1 MKNLNTLFLPACL
14 LVLMIGCSP
23 KSHVQFGKVTFTK
36 LDSSEI
42 SLPYAY
48 NIYASFSTQEYE
60 RHDTA
65 FLMISDIDNHSLIEI
80 DLDRDTVSRIIP
92 IKYLMRDQYPTFL
105 FEYKNED
112 TILILREISNTHRTH
127 DSVLFSINIRGELT
141 TYYDLNTGPFYM
153 AGQKEDSTVMAYYS
167 QLRPWDFYKNRL
179 FFHPTS
185 VFGTRK
191 NEAFLHRHHLPLL
204 AYLDFGNSDSPVY
217 DTIHFHTPFD
227 DSGIFAYDQNTISLT
242 PLSKNNLVVSFAKS
256 LEFYKVNVRTGDF
269 SRSRSDKALIPV
281 PVAVQNQPGNNVPSF
296 NQQSSVFSSLL
307 YDPTTQHILRFASFP
322 TQTSLKFGD
331 LMDFRS
337 QHQWV
342 GVYDTTLQLIAQ
354 GLKPSWLTST
364 NPRPTFSN
372 GRLIS
377 LKQNGN
383 DKHTIKIIYSEVHI
397 QEGTNEDYQKMKTTI
412 DSIKAK
418 ESGTLGDYIDKYH
431 LPANSRILLIPSGSC
446 PKCVNYVMSYYLQ
459 NRKQLVKDE
468 IYLITDNQQIF
479 NLIDSLDSKY
489 IILDKK
495 REIENYLDMSIN
507 NPTIM
512 LWDGRK
518 ISKTI
523 VLQPDKVVDIAH
535 YLEYIK

>member
-1 MKNLNTLFLPACL
+1 M
-14 LVLMIGCSP
+14 
-23 KSHVQFGKVTFTK
+23 
-36 LDSSEI
+36 
-42 SLPYAY
+42 
-48 NIYASFSTQEYE
+48 
-60 RHDTA
+60 
-65 FLMISDIDNHSLIEI
+65 
-80 DLDRDTVSRIIP
+80 
-92 IKYLMRDQYPTFL
+92 
-105 FEYKNED
+105 
-112 TILILREISNTHRTH
+112 
-127 DSVLFSINIRGELT
+127 T
-141 TYYDLNTGPFYM
+141 TYYDLSKGPFYM
-153 AGQKEDSTVMAYYS
+153 AGQKKDSATMAYYS
-167 QLRPWDFYKNRL
+167 QLMPWDFYENRL

-191 NEAFLHRHHLPLL
+191 NEAFLKRHHLPLL
-204 AYLDFGNSDSPVY
+204 AYLDFKNSDSPVY
-217 DTIHFHTPFD
+217 DTIHFHAPFD
-227 DSGIFAYDQNTISLT
+227 DKGLYAHDQHTILLT
-242 PLSKNNLVVSFAKS
+242 PLSKNSLLVSFGKS
-256 LEFYKVNVRTGDF
+256 LEFYKVKVQTGDF
-269 SRSRSDKALIPV
+269 IMSHSGRALIPT
-281 PVAVQNQPGNNVPSF
+281 PVVVQDQSGNKFPSF
-296 NQQSSVFSSLL
+296 NQQSSVFRSLL

-322 TQTSLKFGD
+322 TQTNLKFRD

-342 GVYDTTLQLIAQ
+342 GVYDTTLQLVAQ

-364 NPRPTFSN
+364 DPRPTFSN

-377 LKQNGN
+377 LKQNKN

-397 QEGTNEDYQKMKTTI
+397 QEGTDRDYQKMKATI
-412 DSIKAK
+412 DSIKPK

-459 NRKQLVKDE
+459 NRKQLVEDG

-479 NLIDSLDSKY
+479 NLIDSLDSPS

-507 NPTIM
+507 NPTVM